1 MNPILSICYL
11 LAAWLSLHGG
21 TSRETSNAML
31 RALNFIVSATVTIF
45 MAFIRSL
52 GHDVPTPTLQLVRDI
67 RTVYKVCE
75 VEPTIIRT
83 PCCPTCFS
91 TFPSNA
97 IPSICPWRKNPK
109 RGKRCGET
117 LLRGRQTRRGV
128 KQVPKTYISTQSFD
142 SWLRHFLLRPDI
154 EIYLEQSFQKT
165 HTFNGANSMHDI
177 SDSPA
182 WQTFRPLLRSH
193 CSLVF
198 GIYIDWFNPFTNKIA
213 GEC

>member
-1 MNPILSICYL
+1 MSVHPAMNPILSICYL

-91 TFPSNA
+91 TFP
-97 IPSICPWRKNPK
+97 PMR
-109 RGKRCGET
+109 
-117 LLRGRQTRRGV
+117 
-128 KQVPKTYISTQSFD
+128 
-142 SWLRHFLLRPDI
+142 FLLFVLGGKTRKGEKDAGRHYCGADRPGGV
-154 EIYLEQSFQKT
+154 LNRFQRLT
-165 HTFNGANSMHDI
+165 SAHSHLTRGYATFSCVLI
-177 SDSPA
+177 
-182 WQTFRPLLRSH
+182 
-193 CSLVF
+193 
-198 GIYIDWFNPFTNKIA
+198 
-213 GEC
+213 